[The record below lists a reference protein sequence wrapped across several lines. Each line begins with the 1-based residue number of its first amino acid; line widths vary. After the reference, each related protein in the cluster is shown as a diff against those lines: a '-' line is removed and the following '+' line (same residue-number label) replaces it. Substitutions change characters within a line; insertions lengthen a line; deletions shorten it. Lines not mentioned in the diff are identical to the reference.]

1 MEIQTDS
8 IMKTASRSLVKSFAK
23 VIGLFGGLVVAFIIF
38 SMFTNHDLLPP
49 SSDPTILPDAMGQR
63 KMLPMHTPALL
74 VLRVDD
80 VIGMGDLTTENFK
93 NLLLDSRSGLLA
105 NNRLKGILLYI
116 NSPGGS
122 AVDSDNIYTMLM
134 NYKQEHKLPV
144 FGFVD
149 GLCASGGMYIASACD
164 KIYSVPTSTIGSVG
178 VRVGPNFNLV
188 GTMEKYGVSSLTF
201 TQGKDK
207 DMLNPFRPW
216 GPQEGQSIQNVI
228 QAMYERF
235 VNIVVSSR
243 SKMSKDALVNQ
254 YGANVFIA
262 AQAEENGYIDNA
274 NASYEMAVQEL
285 AKASGIADGDA
296 YQVLEL
302 NSPHSFIE
310 QFTQAKIEN
319 MIRNAFGLPNQEL
332 NGKIL
337 FM

>member
-8 IMKTASRSLVKSFAK
+8 IMKTASRSLVKSFSK
-23 VIGLFGGLVVAFIIF
+23 VLGLFGGLIVAFIIF
-38 SMFTNHDLLPP
+38 SMFTNRDLLPP
-49 SSDPTILPDAMGQR
+49 PSEPTILPDALGQR
-63 KMLPMHTPALL
+63 KLLPINTPALL
-74 VLRVDD
+74 VLRIDD
-80 VIGMGDLTTENFK
+80 VIGMGDLKTEK
-93 NLLLDSRSGLLA
+93 VKQLLLDSRTGIFEKD
-105 NNRLKGILLYI
+105 RLKGILLYI

-134 NYKQEHKLPV
+134 NYKQEHKIPI

-178 VRVGPNFNLV
+178 VRVGPSFNFV
-188 GTMEKYGVSSLTF
+188 GAMEKYGVSSLTF

-216 GPQEGQSIQNVI
+216 GAQEGQSIQNVI
-228 QAMYERF
+228 QGMYERF

-243 SKMSKDALVNQ
+243 PKITKEALINQ

-262 AQAEENGYIDNA
+262 SQAEENGYIDNA
-274 NASYEMAVQEL
+274 NATYETTVQDL
-285 AKASGIADGDA
+285 VKAASIADGDA
-296 YQVLEL
+296 YQVIQL
-302 NSPHSFIE
+302 NTPSSLIE
-310 QFTQAKIEN
+310 QFSQAKLEN

-337 FM
+337 LM

>member
-23 VIGLFGGLVVAFIIF
+23 VLGLFSGLIVAFILF
-38 SMFTNHDLLPP
+38 SMFTNRDLLPP
-49 SSDPTILPDAMGQR
+49 QSQPTLLPDAHGQR
-63 KMLPMHTPALL
+63 KLLPLNTPAIL
-74 VLRVDD
+74 VLRIDN
-80 VIGMGDLTTENFK
+80 VIGMGDLTTEKFK
-93 NLLLDSRSGLLA
+93 QLLLDSRTGLFERD
-105 NNRLKGILLYI
+105 RLKGIMLYI

-134 NYKQEHKLPV
+134 NYKQEHKIPV
-144 FGFVD
+144 YGFVD

-178 VRVGPNFNLV
+178 VRVGPNFNFV

-216 GPQEGQSIQNVI
+216 TPQEGQSIQNVI
-228 QAMYERF
+228 QAMYDRF
-235 VNIVVSSR
+235 VNIVSSSR
-243 SKMSKDALVNQ
+243 PKLTKELLINQ
-254 YGANVFIA
+254 FGANVFIA
-262 AQAEENGYIDNA
+262 SQAEENGYIDNA
-274 NASYEMAVQEL
+274 NASYETTVQDL
-285 AKASGIADGDA
+285 VKSAGIADGDA
-296 YQVLEL
+296 YQVIQL
-302 NSPHSFIE
+302 NCPHSLVE
-310 QFTQAKIEN
+310 QFTQAKLET